1 MSALDPERLAELTL
15 ELVSIPSVTGD
26 EAALAE
32 LVEARCRALPN
43 TEVERLGNAVVVR
56 TGAPDPTAVALV
68 GHLDTVPPWADHRPH
83 RDGLRVVGRGAAD
96 MKGGDAAILAVLEHA
111 AAHDRAV
118 VGVFYDREEGLAHLN
133 GLPAVLRTSRLI
145 GTPSFAFVGEPTS
158 CDVHAGCVGSINA
171 DVTFTGRTGH
181 AARPW
186 EGDNAIL
193 RAAPFLL
200 RASERQ
206 CDRGRRS
213 TGSSSTTP
221 SRSRPRPGGTARN
234 VVPDSFV
241 LGVNARYAPSR
252 SGDETR
258 AAIEALVAGEGTVEF
273 LDEAPAASPNLDNAT
288 LRAFLAATGVEV
300 HPKQAWTDVATLQ
313 AHGIPAVN
321 YGPGEPTQ
329 AHQPGEWVDGAARRS
344 RRRRADRVPR
354 AEPDRRSLGY
364 PRSACAS
371 RSGRLSAT
379 TSCSSSGTCSRCP

>member
-15 ELVSIPSVTGD
+15 ELVSVPSVTGD

-83 RDGLRVVGRGAAD
+83 RDGVRVVGRGAAD

-111 AAHDRAV
+111 AAHDRAL

-206 CDRGRRS
+206 ATAVTVDGLVFHD
-213 TGSSSTTP
+213 TLTVTTAA
-221 SRSRPRPGGTARN
+221 GGTARN

-252 SGDETR
+252 SGDDTR

-273 LDEAPAASPNLDNAT
+273 LDEAPAASPNLHNAT

-329 AHQPGEWVDGAARRS
+329 AHQPGEWVDGAAV
-344 RRRRADRVPR
+344 ARV
-354 AEPDRRSLGY
+354 AGALIAFLEQ
-364 PRSACAS
+364 A
-371 RSGRLSAT
+371 
-379 TSCSSSGTCSRCP
+379 